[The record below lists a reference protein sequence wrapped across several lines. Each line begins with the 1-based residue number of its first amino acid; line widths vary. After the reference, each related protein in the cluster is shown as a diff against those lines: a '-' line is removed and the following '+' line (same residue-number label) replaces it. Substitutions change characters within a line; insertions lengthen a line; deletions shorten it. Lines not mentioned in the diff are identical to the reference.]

1 MVNNYD
7 LEYSLL
13 KKSKISDRA
22 PRSIVGDEDI
32 TNHYEL
38 VKSDK
43 EEKKES

>member
-13 KKSKISDRA
+13 KKSQIVDRA
-22 PRSIVGDEDI
+22 PRSIIGDKDI
-32 TNHYEL
+32 TNDYEL
-38 VKSDK
+38 VESDK

>member
-13 KKSKISDRA
+13 KKSQITDRA
-22 PRSIVGDEDI
+22 PKSIVGDKEISHD
-32 TNHYEL
+32 YEL
-38 VKSDK
+38 LKSDE